1 TESSPVTSSFPV
13 LSIVGPVIGVTSTL
27 CALSIVCPVIGVILS
42 ILLLL
47 LWCHRQTKDLCCIR
61 LFQSESSSQSSTTN
75 HGVNQA
81 ESHVYS
87 SLLHGNSSLYET
99 IQTRG
104 ATGNERSHHPEE
116 GSDYVNVRPD
126 SSIG

>member
-1 TESSPVTSSFPV
+1 
-13 LSIVGPVIGVTSTL
+13 
-27 CALSIVCPVIGVILS
+27 
-42 ILLLL
+42 
-47 LWCHRQTKDLCCIR
+47 LCCIR

-104 ATGNERSHHPEE
+104 ATGNETSHHPEE
-116 GSDYVNVRPD
+116 DSDYVNVKPGRWSLTSTD
-126 SSIG
+126 VAVYSTIRNSSG

>member
-1 TESSPVTSSFPV
+1 
-13 LSIVGPVIGVTSTL
+13 
-27 CALSIVCPVIGVILS
+27 
-42 ILLLL
+42 
-47 LWCHRQTKDLCCIR
+47 LCCIR
-61 LFQSESSSQSSTTN
+61 LFPSESSSQSSTTN

-116 GSDYVNVRPD
+116 GSDYVNMKPGRWSPASTNAAVILR
-126 SSIG
+126 SGTALGNTAELN